1 MKFASIAM
9 IATVSAFSES
19 QAERVVRQADTDG
32 NGCLSW
38 AELSAFLQAH
48 YQRKGEAWSP
58 SNYNAIQAAFTRHN
72 LSSPQVNTDR
82 WNCATAGEI
91 HRWTDSHYWRQ

>member
-1 MKFASIAM
+1 MKFASIAL
-9 IATVSAFSES
+9 IATVSAFSKS

-32 NGCLSW
+32 NRCLSW

-48 YQRKGEAWSP
+48 YQAKGVAWSA
-58 SNYNAIQAAFTRHN
+58 SNYNAIQQAFTRHN
-72 LSSPQVNTDR
+72 LSSPQVSTDK
-82 WNCATAGEI
+82 WNCASAGEI